1 MARLDWCIVPSVWW
15 EVFGLV
21 ISEAWMFGKPVIC
34 SNRGGPG
41 ERIRHDVDGLQFQ
54 LGDPRSLAETIRRA
68 ATEEG
73 LWERLH
79 ATLPEPPSRP
89 EMAREF
95 VGLYREIRLDDG
107 DRSGSPT
114 FELV

>member
-1 MARLDWCIVPSVWW
+1 
-15 EVFGLV
+15 
-21 ISEAWMFGKPVIC
+21 MFGKPVIC